1 MSDIDEIKRQNAL
14 MKKALY
20 MMGKFI
26 RDNPPQTLD
35 SYFQDPTL
43 LSILVGGTDRD
54 PKGKEYVYYFI
65 NKASAENWF
74 FKNIMI

>member
-1 MSDIDEIKRQNAL
+1 
-14 MKKALY
+14 
-20 MMGKFI
+20 
-26 RDNPPQTLD
+26 
-35 SYFQDPTL
+35 
-43 LSILVGGTDRD
+43 VGGTDRD